1 MLVLP
6 VLGKAEPPLVLQHKM
21 RIMPDV
27 TAGTLQIEDTLQL
40 PATALTAGKVEM
52 MLDSSFAITSTK
64 PTLAL
69 KPLALGRYSIA
80 LPPNQR
86 EITLQYQGKLAS
98 TPECAWLTQDCLL
111 LSEQGLFL
119 DANSHWYPQIP
130 GVLHT
135 FDLQITLPKD
145 WVSLGQ
151 GEQTAQGWRENNP
164 QNSIYLIAGKFHVYQ
179 QDSKPVSVQ
188 VYLREPDE
196 ALAKRYLQTAQTYL
210 DMYSTLLGP
219 YPYTKFATVESFWQ
233 TGWGMPSFTLLG
245 SQVMRLPFILQS
257 SFPHEI
263 LHNWWGN
270 SVYVDVSQG
279 NWSEGLTA
287 YLADYRIK
295 EQQGQG
301 SEYRRSALQKYTT
314 FVGEHADMPLAEF
327 RSRHNDTTQAIG
339 YDKSLM
345 LFHMLRRQL
354 GDEAFFKGLQTF
366 YQQYRFHWAT
376 FGDLLAALN
385 ADKAFQS
392 MWVNSPGAPQLKISA
407 AHMQPVANGFEL
419 SFTLQ
424 QTQSGKP
431 FTLDI
436 PIQVKLRDAS
446 KAPYQQTVHM
456 TQATQQFTLSI
467 ADRPAQLAIDPD
479 FDVFRLPNPAE
490 IPASVG
496 VLFGK
501 GNKTF
506 VIARKASP
514 AMQETWETW
523 VQALQARDSTIRLQ
537 YDDEPLPTIG
547 TLILLGGDN
556 VAHEWL
562 AENLQQPRDM
572 DEITS
577 TINEI
582 KYVCGA
588 HTLAIA
594 VRAQQRDVII
604 MDALT
609 PVGWS
614 LLLRKLPHYGKYSYL
629 VFDSNSGENIAK
641 GQWEVTNSPLTL
653 PLP

>member
-210 DMYSTLLGP
+210 DTYSTLLGP

-376 FGDLLAALN
+376 FGDLLTTLN

-609 PVGWS
+609 PVGWA